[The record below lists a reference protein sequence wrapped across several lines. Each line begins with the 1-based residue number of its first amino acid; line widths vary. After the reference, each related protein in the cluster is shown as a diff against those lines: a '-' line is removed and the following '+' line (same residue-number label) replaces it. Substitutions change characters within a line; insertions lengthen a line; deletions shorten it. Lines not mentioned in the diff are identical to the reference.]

1 MLHKKGATQVND
13 PEETPTVDTAEA
25 IPRRTHVGRWLL
37 ETAVMVALAFLVA
50 QGVKTFIVQPFVIP
64 TASMQPAIMAGDRV
78 LAEKLSVRFR
88 DPAQGEVVVFDD
100 PTGRHPQLI
109 KRVIAVG
116 GQTVDIRDGEVIVD
130 GVVLSEPYVRGV
142 STEAGTASLPHTL
155 AHDEVWLMGD
165 NRPNSGDSRVLG
177 PIPESM
183 VRGRA
188 FAIYWP
194 LGRVGGL

>member
-1 MLHKKGATQVND
+1 MRD
-13 PEETPTVDTAEA
+13 SDETPLPDGDD
-25 IPRRTHVGRWLL
+25 IPPRRTPFWRWLA
-37 ETAVMVALAFLVA
+37 ETALMVALAFLVA

-64 TASMQPAIMAGDRV
+64 TGSMEPAIMAGDRV

-88 DPAQGEVVVFDD
+88 EPAQGDIVVFDD

-109 KRVIAVG
+109 KRVIAIG
-116 GQTVDIRDGEVIVD
+116 GQTVDIRDGNVYVD
-130 GVVLSEPYVRGV
+130 GARLSEPYVRD
-142 STEAGTASLPHTL
+142 SRTEVGTASLPHTL
-155 AHDEVWLMGD
+155 AADEVWLMGD
-165 NRPNSGDSRVLG
+165 NRPNSGDSRVMG

-188 FAIYWP
+188 IVIYWP

>member
-1 MLHKKGATQVND
+1 
-13 PEETPTVDTAEA
+13 
-25 IPRRTHVGRWLL
+25 
-37 ETAVMVALAFLVA
+37 MVALAFLLA
-50 QGVKTFIVQPFVIP
+50 QGVKTFLIQPFIIP

-78 LAEKLSVRFR
+78 LAEKLSLRFR
-88 DPAQGEVVVFDD
+88 DPIQGDIVVFDD

-116 GQTVDIRDGEVIVD
+116 GQTVDIRDGKVIVD
-130 GVVLSEPYVRGV
+130 GTTLSEPYIRDTR
-142 STEAGTASLPHTL
+142 TEAGTVILPHTL
-155 AHDEVWLMGD
+155 ADDEVWLMGD
-165 NRPNSGDSRVLG
+165 NRANSGDSRVLG

-188 FAIYWP
+188 VAIYWP